1 MKKIVI
7 YSSLICPYC
16 IAAKNFFKNN
26 KLQYTEIIID
36 NQPEKKKK
44 MISQSGGKFTVPQIF
59 FGNYHVGGYDDLIRL
74 SEQGKLFGIL
84 KNE

>member
-1 MKKIVI
+1 MTTSQK
-7 YSSLICPYC
+7 
-16 IAAKNFFKNN
+16 
-26 KLQYTEIIID
+26 
-36 NQPEKKKK
+36 KKKK